1 MKQLLFVVI
10 ASVLLPT
17 LVFAA
22 SPAEQSCMRQAY
34 DFINQETARI
44 SSAAKAMD
52 ASSRVAALQQSHFV
66 FAENNKLF
74 KALADDNCPL
84 EMQKLVD
91 SCHEKLSAAAT
102 QSSKLYDLALSIGLT
117 EGAEKTALIGDF
129 NATATVLQQ
138 LQPEVFDLL
147 KQLNMYFDKQGVL

>member
-1 MKQLLFVVI
+1 MKQLLFVLI
-10 ASVLLPT
+10 ASFLLPT

-22 SPAEQSCMRQAY
+22 SPVELACMRQAY

-44 SSAAKAMD
+44 SSVAKAMD
-52 ASSRVAALQQSHFV
+52 TSSRVAALQQSHFV
-66 FAENNKLF
+66 FAENSKLF
-74 KALADDNCPL
+74 KTLPDDNCPAD
-84 EMQKLVD
+84 MQTLTNL
-91 SCHEKLSAAAT
+91 CYEKLSAAAA
-102 QSSKLYDLALSIGLT
+102 QSEKLYDLALSIGLA
-117 EGAEKTALIGDF
+117 EGGEKTALIGDF